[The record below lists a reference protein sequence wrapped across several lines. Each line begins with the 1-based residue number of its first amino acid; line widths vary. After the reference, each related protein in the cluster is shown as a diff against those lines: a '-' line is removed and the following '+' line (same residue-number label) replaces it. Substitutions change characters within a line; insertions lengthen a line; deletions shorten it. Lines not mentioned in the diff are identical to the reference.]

1 MIQHNKYPLLII
13 FIIQFIGLMVFAVDK
28 VQEILPAGNNN
39 ILDTLY
45 SNPNIVYFVY
55 YFISIIGILS
65 LLFRKDNRKKLILI
79 CISII
84 ILAWLQQMWFALLIY
99 PMLIKNASTDFDII
113 NNDPYSEF
121 KNIPF
126 LHRCCCFLLDLL

>member
-1 MIQHNKYPLLII
+1 MIQNNKYPLLII
-13 FIIQFIGLMVFAVDK
+13 FIIQLIGLMVFAVDK

-39 ILDTLY
+39 ILDILY

-55 YFISIIGILS
+55 YIISIIGILS
-65 LLFRKDNRKKLILI
+65 LLFRNDNRRKLIFI

-99 PMLIKNASTDFDII
+99 PMLIKMHQLTLILSIMI
-113 NNDPYSEF
+113 LIQSL
-121 KNIPF
+121 KNIPS
-126 LHRCCCFLLDLL
+126 LT